1 MWSWEHERK
10 AQVKLI
16 KQICLYPPS
25 ISRARRTYR
34 KKAHGLGK
42 QALLDME
49 RKFASGGPNKQM
61 YEMYN
66 AGLRSAHEPALGL
79 GVGSGGYASSEG
91 IGTTPTQP
99 YYDQERQ
106 ALYADRNSEGD
117 ATS

>member
-1 MWSWEHERK
+1 
-10 AQVKLI
+10 
-16 KQICLYPPS
+16 
-25 ISRARRTYR
+25 
-34 KKAHGLGK
+34 
-42 QALLDME
+42 
-49 RKFASGGPNKQM
+49 M

-117 ATS
+117 ASKAGEGPQAGRLQGEEGSDRPLTDAA